1 MMNLTVFRFICF
13 VIISAFL
20 AYKGQPL
27 IHGNEKA
34 IDIIINVFAILA
46 GFLISVMIL
55 FNDIDFDENANWRK
69 NKLQEDVQNQKFKKH
84 SILFWAYLFVV
95 FFVFIAIL
103 FKDSQYV
110 CWLEYLYL
118 FLSCISLLYS
128 FLLPS
133 DLKEMRKRK
142 FKNLID
148 KKLPNSL
155 KK

>member
-13 VIISAFL
+13 VIIATFL

-46 GFLISVMIL
+46 GFLIAVMML
-55 FNDIDFDENANWRK
+55 FNDVDFDEDANWRK
-69 NKLQEDVQNQKFKKH
+69 NQLRENAQNQKFTKH
-84 SILFWAYLFVV
+84 SILFWAYLLVV

-103 FKDSQYV
+103 FKDTKYV

-118 FLSCISLLYS
+118 WLACISILYS
-128 FLLPS
+128 FLLPN
-133 DLKEMRKRK
+133 DLRKMRKRK
-142 FKNLID
+142 FNKLMK

-155 KK
+155 K